1 MLRYSTVNNEKY
13 VRTSKIF
20 SGILTG
26 KKRKREIIKCFKY
39 NFIQIFPIPG
49 QMAGIAKM
57 QDNKNKTKQNT
68 TQLLLSFNTSL
79 SPDKYLKL
87 LDTSF

>member
-39 NFIQIFPIPG
+39 NFI
-49 QMAGIAKM
+49 
-57 QDNKNKTKQNT
+57 
-68 TQLLLSFNTSL
+68 
-79 SPDKYLKL
+79 
-87 LDTSF
+87 

>member
-1 MLRYSTVNNEKY
+1 
-13 VRTSKIF
+13 
-20 SGILTG
+20 
-26 KKRKREIIKCFKY
+26 
-39 NFIQIFPIPG
+39 
-49 QMAGIAKM
+49 MAGIAKM